1 MGYKYSIIA
10 CIIFLVISCTGK
22 TNPEEENDWKLLG
35 KNPTITALDSFLVNF
50 PDTKRKKEIA
60 QKRERLLFLN
70 AKYENSFFHYKYYQ
84 KEFPQGQ
91 NIKEINSTL
100 NSLKA
105 DNVNIADL
113 ESKTFI
119 GSFKSDIK
127 KAELDILTIFFK
139 SIDEN
144 DSYYDFESVVNLSS
158 NLKKE
163 IKGKILKNNLSIV
176 FDEDEND
183 AFILGL
189 AEARIYN
196 RKGNLFIESA
206 DPSAEQYWKI
216 TSNENK

>member
-1 MGYKYSIIA
+1 MKNKLFLIIYA
-10 CIIFLVISCTGK
+10 ALLILSCSGK

-35 KNPTITALDSFLVNF
+35 KNPTIAALDSFLVNF

-70 AKYENSFFHYKYYQ
+70 AKYENTFFHYKYYQ

-91 NIKEINSTL
+91 NIKEIISAL

-105 DNVNIADL
+105 DNVNITDL

-127 KAELDILTIFFK
+127 KAELDILTVFFI
-139 SIDEN
+139 SIEEN
-144 DSYYDFESVVNLSS
+144 DNHFDFKSVVNLSS

-206 DPSAEQYWKI
+206 DPNAEQYWKI
-216 TSNENK
+216 TSNEK